1 MGLDGELVKLAD
13 KSRINRKEFI
23 QNYKGSELD
32 PVWLEEFQ
40 NLNQEVGRVLLKI
53 LVIKLIK

>member
-32 PVWLEEFQ
+32 PVWLE
-40 NLNQEVGRVLLKI
+40 RVSKF
-53 LVIKLIK
+53 K

>member
-32 PVWLEEFQ
+32 PVWLEKFQ
-40 NLNQEVGRVLLKI
+40 NLNQGVGRVLLKI

>member
-23 QNYKGSELD
+23 QNYKGQNLIQYG
-32 PVWLEEFQ
+32 LKEFQ
-40 NLNQEVGRVLLKI
+40 NL
-53 LVIKLIK
+53 IKRLGEFC